1 MNKIISIFLMP
12 LLVFAVKPQNR
23 ELEKEKPS
31 IDKPKIEKP
40 KFPRHWGKPPEVQT
54 KDFVK
59 LPGRFGM
66 GSSTLAKESSED

>member
-12 LLVFAVKPQNR
+12 LLAFAVEQPQNR

-40 KFPRHWGKPPEVQT
+40 KFPRH
-54 KDFVK
+54 
-59 LPGRFGM
+59 
-66 GSSTLAKESSED
+66 

>member
-12 LLVFAVKPQNR
+12 LLAFAVEPQNR

-40 KFPRHWGKPPEVQT
+40 KLNIRISKYSNT
-54 KDFVK
+54 
-59 LPGRFGM
+59 
-66 GSSTLAKESSED
+66 GSTSQIIKE